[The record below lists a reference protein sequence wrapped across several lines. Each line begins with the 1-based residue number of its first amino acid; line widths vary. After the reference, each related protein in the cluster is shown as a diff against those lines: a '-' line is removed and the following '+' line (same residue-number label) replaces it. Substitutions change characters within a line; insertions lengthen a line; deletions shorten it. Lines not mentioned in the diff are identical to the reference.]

1 MIYTVTV
8 NTKINF
14 APQTEAEEI
23 QQNIRT
29 IISTRKGT
37 VPLNRDFGLS
47 YSWLDKPY
55 LVAMTLMMA
64 EVIEA
69 IEEYEPRA
77 KVRDVQ
83 FDNSESDVMQG
94 KLNPRVIYSIG
105 EDQEEEDL

>member
-1 MIYTVTV
+1 MIYSVTLD
-8 NTKINF
+8 TKVNF

-37 VPLNRDFGLS
+37 VPLDRDFGLN

-55 LVAMTLMMA
+55 LVARTLMMA

-69 IEEYEPRA
+69 IQQYEPRA
-77 KVRDVQ
+77 NIRDVK
-83 FDNSESDVMQG
+83 FDNEVGDVMAG
-94 KLNPRVIYSIG
+94 KLSPRVIYSIG
-105 EDQEEEDL
+105 DEEEEDL